1 MSGLEFAVKRR
12 SKVIDLLK
20 RYYFVGGMPEAVN
33 TYVEDTDNG
42 FDAVREVQR
51 NLLSAYELDFS
62 KHAPASEVPR
72 IRLVWTNILAQLAKE
87 NKKFIYG
94 ALRT

>member
-1 MSGLEFAVKRR
+1 MASGNKPLADAIECLDWSLLSSVR

-51 NLLSAYELDFS
+51 NLLSAYELDFQNMHLPQ
-62 KHAPASEVPR
+62 KYPEYA
-72 IRLVWTNILAQLAKE
+72 W
-87 NKKFIYG
+87 YG
-94 ALRT
+94 QTFSRN